1 MLSLN
6 GLAQEVTKDD
16 AAKIQ
21 AEADKLKTVA
31 ADSVKPWK
39 IGGVVSV
46 NGQQV
51 SLTNWA
57 AGVIIQFLL
66 QV

>member
-21 AEADKLKTVA
+21 AEADKLKTGT
-31 ADSVKPWK
+31 KTLNF
-39 IGGVVSV
+39 IGLIPTM
-46 NGQQV
+46 N
-51 SLTNWA
+51 
-57 AGVIIQFLL
+57 F
-66 QV
+66 